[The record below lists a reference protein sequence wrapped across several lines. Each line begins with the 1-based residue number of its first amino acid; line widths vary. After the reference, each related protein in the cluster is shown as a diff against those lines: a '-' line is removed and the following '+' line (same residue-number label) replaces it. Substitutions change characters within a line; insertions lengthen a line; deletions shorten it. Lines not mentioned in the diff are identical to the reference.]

1 MCIRN
6 CPVVVCT
13 AALSSL
19 RVEGMASRPIYAI
32 EKLETD
38 PIKEYGPHIFNVANY
53 AYFVF
58 FKMATD
64 PCFLGFEKWTSVA
77 PKSKQNWG
85 PDQFLD
91 STSARVIITWCILQT
106 LAHFLSDP
114 SSIIIRVSG

>member
-1 MCIRN
+1 
-6 CPVVVCT
+6 
-13 AALSSL
+13 
-19 RVEGMASRPIYAI
+19 
-32 EKLETD
+32 
-38 PIKEYGPHIFNVANY
+38 
-53 AYFVF
+53 
-58 FKMATD
+58 MATD

-77 PKSKQNWG
+77 PKAKQNWG